1 MKNVLSVSNEEFVEG
16 RYTTRLFKEDYS
28 YVPLKSTNVKYD
40 SLRNF
45 CSSDKSYFRF
55 QLKSEDQDFLE
66 IEYLLLK
73 TKIDTLKKENI
84 PFLIKDIIGLNFPTS
99 VKHLSINLETRASI
113 EGEAIRRSHAFN
125 MALTEKLRRVIK
137 QRHRQ
142 SLARIYSI
150 FQSVRVGYFEEIS
163 PEIEFMEIHSAMYDE
178 LKHILEQID
187 NSFDKEI
194 ANLTEIV
201 EEKTKEKTNE
211 G

>member
-1 MKNVLSVSNEEFVEG
+1 
-16 RYTTRLFKEDYS
+16 
-28 YVPLKSTNVKYD
+28 
-40 SLRNF
+40 
-45 CSSDKSYFRF
+45 
-55 QLKSEDQDFLE
+55 
-66 IEYLLLK
+66 LK